1 MKRFRVYDTVKNEYL
16 VPSDTLF
23 ICATGKIYQRVKDGS
38 LVEVTDCIV
47 EWESGFSTEAGYAI
61 YEGDVIEL
69 VYINDTH
76 EVVVIQ
82 KDGVGKIIY
91 ADGTPPFSD
100 QKKIR
105 TIYSRGNIHFN
116 EEYKSFEDK
125 L

>member
-16 VPSDTLF
+16 VPSADLF

-47 EWESGFSTEAGYAI
+47 EWESAISAETGYAI
-61 YEGDVIEL
+61 YEGDVIEA

-76 EVVVIQ
+76 EVAVIQ
-82 KDGVGKIIY
+82 KSDVGKIIY

-105 TIYSRGNIHFN
+105 KIHLKGNIHFN
-116 EEYKSFEDK
+116 PEYNF
-125 L
+125 